1 MKKKDLPVVKRPLFW
16 WVFSSDLR
24 LQILLIIVILITV
37 VVRVVPLEMQKRI
50 INDTIK
56 LLQIELLFV
65 YCGIY
70 LLAVMIAGGLK
81 YLINI
86 IQTRIGQQ
94 ATMEMRRQL
103 YDHILRLPLSFF
115 KKTQPGM
122 VVTSL
127 LNEVA
132 AAGDFIGQAI
142 AVPITNILSLLVLS
156 GYLFWLNPLLAAASL
171 IIYPVVLFVLPR
183 LQKGANAANQQRVD
197 KSRELSNSI
206 AETVSGLHEIHAH
219 GSHQT
224 EARKFLAAIQDLQ
237 KIRVTWN
244 LYRFGIKA
252 STNFF
257 NNLSP
262 FFIFILGGYLSI
274 NGHLDLGALVAF
286 ISAQEKIFNPWK
298 EMIDFYQ
305 DYQDAS
311 VSYYRTMG
319 YFDALSEHRF
329 DPENRPPFQLENRI
343 EVDELSLVVDGGLK
357 LLEKISLLADPGQ
370 SLALVGPS
378 GSGKS
383 SLVHCISQLIS
394 YSGGSIRLGGEEV
407 SELTKKDVA
416 HNLGFVSQNPYIF
429 NGTFQENLLYACNAE
444 IYLKD
449 EGVVSS
455 GPTLDDMIEVVQQTG
470 MFADVLRFGLNATL
484 DPERH
489 KDLVPRI
496 LRIRKKFQRLS
507 SSEIGEHVEFFI
519 KERYLFYSSVASN
532 LTFGFAQHQVFKEE
546 HLQGNEYFNKFLR
559 DSGLYG
565 TLLDL
570 GAKICHSSNDI
581 FSSMSPDEF
590 FLGAAPFEPEEFE
603 DIRRIAGLLGES
615 LPETL
620 PVAEQH
626 KLLQLAL
633 RFVPMRHKMVGMPR
647 PLIRLILKQ
656 RPLFKKKISEEKPGA
671 FTFFHKR
678 IYMNSLSVLNNVIF
692 GRLKDVS
699 PKVDEIIN
707 ERIVQLLVEEGVLEA
722 VLEIGLQFQVG
733 SRGDRLSGG
742 QRQKL
747 AIARVLLKKPR
758 ILILDEVT
766 SALDNKSQTRIQ
778 VLLESR
784 LKGQT
789 TVISVIHR
797 LDTVKNYDKIV
808 VLRSGRV
815 YESGTYSELM
825 ENRGLFY
832 ELAISEPTT
841 KP

>member
-1 MKKKDLPVVKRPLFW
+1 MKNKDLAVVKRPLFW
-16 WVFSSDLR
+16 WVFAGDLR

-37 VVRVVPLEMQKRI
+37 FVRVVPLEMQKRI
-50 INDTIK
+50 INETIK
-56 LLQIELLFV
+56 LQQAELLFV

-70 LLAVMIAGGLK
+70 LLGVVLASGLK

-86 IQTRIGQQ
+86 MQTKIGQQ

-103 YDHILRLPLSFF
+103 YDHLLRLPLSFF

-142 AVPITNILSLLVLS
+142 AVPITNILSLLVFS

-171 IIYPVVLFVLPR
+171 IIYPVVLLVLPR
-183 LQKGANAANQQRVD
+183 LQKGANVANKQRVD
-197 KSRELSNSI
+197 KSRDLSNKI
-206 AETVSGLHEIHAH
+206 AETVSGLMEIHAH
-219 GSHQT
+219 GAHRI
-224 EARKFLAAIQDLQ
+224 EARKFSDAVRDLQ
-237 KIRVTWN
+237 KIRVVWN

-252 STNFF
+252 SINLF

-262 FFIFILGGYLSI
+262 FFIFILGGYLAI
-274 NGHLDLGALVAF
+274 NGRLDLGALVAF
-286 ISAQEKIFNPWK
+286 LSAQEKLFTPWK

-311 VSYYRTMG
+311 VSYYRTME
-319 YFDALSEHRF
+319 YFDALPEHRF
-329 DPENRPPFQLENRI
+329 DPEKRSPLELENRI
-343 EVDELSLVVDGGLK
+343 EVDDLSLVVDDGLK
-357 LLEKISLLADPGQ
+357 LLDKISIQIEAGKAY
-370 SLALVGPS
+370 ALVGPS
-378 GSGKS
+378 GSGKTT
-383 SLVHCISQLIS
+383 LVHCLSQLIS

-407 SELTKKDVA
+407 AELTKKDVA
-416 HNLGFVSQNPYIF
+416 HNIGFVSQNPYIF
-429 NGTFQENLLYACNAE
+429 NGTFQENLLYACTAE
-444 IYLKD
+444 IISKD
-449 EGVVSS
+449 AGAAS
-455 GPTLDDMIEVVQQTG
+455 GIPTLDDMIEVIQQTG
-470 MFADVLRFGLNATL
+470 IFADVLRFGLNATL

-489 KDLVPRI
+489 KELVPRI

-519 KERYLFYSSVASN
+519 KERYLYYSSVASN
-532 LTFGFAQHQVFKEE
+532 ITFGFAQHQFFKEE
-546 HLQGNEYFNKFLR
+546 HLQENEYFSQFLR

-565 TLLDL
+565 PLLDL

-581 FSSMSPDEF
+581 FGSMAPDEF
-590 FLGAAPFEPEEFE
+590 FLAAAPFEPEEFE
-603 DIRRIAGLLGES
+603 DIRRIAGLLGDA

-620 PVAEQH
+620 TPAEQR

-633 RFVPMRHKMVGMPR
+633 RFVPTRHKMVGMPR

-656 RPLFKKKISEEKPGA
+656 RPLFKKKITAEQPGA

-678 IYMNSLSVLNNVIF
+678 IYLYSLSILNNVIF
-692 GRLKDVS
+692 GHLKS
-699 PKVDEIIN
+699 TNPKVDEIIH
-707 ERIVQLLVEEGVLEA
+707 ERIVHLLIEEELLEA
-722 VLEIGLQFQVG
+722 VLAIGLQFQVG
-733 SRGDRLSGG
+733 SRGERLSGG

-778 VLLESR
+778 GLLEAR
-784 LKGQT
+784 LKGHT

-808 VLRSGRV
+808 VLNTGRV
-815 YESGTYSELM
+815 YESGTYAELM
-825 ENRGLFY
+825 ENRGVFFD
-832 ELAISEPTT
+832 LAVSGPTAEH
-841 KP
+841 